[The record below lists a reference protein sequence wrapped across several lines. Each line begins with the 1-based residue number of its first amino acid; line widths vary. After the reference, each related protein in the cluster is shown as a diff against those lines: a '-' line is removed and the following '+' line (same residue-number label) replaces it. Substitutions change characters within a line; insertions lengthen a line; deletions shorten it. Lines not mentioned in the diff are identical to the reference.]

1 MRRSR
6 AGRHARHTRRRR
18 RRTRIRRAP
27 AAGRPGQEGPRLSLL
42 LARRGRLVLRRALR
56 YQRIALAAEAPT
68 LLAHRDDDLAPGAEG
83 IRHGARVVDRHLTA
97 ARAVL
102 DGEGQDLTL
111 AVNRP

>member
-6 AGRHARHTRRRR
+6 GGRRARHTGRRRR
-18 RRTRIRRAP
+18 RARTRRAP

-56 YQRIALAAEAPT
+56 YQRVALAAEAPVP
-68 LLAHRDDDLAPGAEG
+68 LAHGDDHLTPGAEG
-83 IRHGARVVDRHLTA
+83 VWYGAGVVDRHPAA

-102 DGEGQDLTL
+102 
-111 AVNRP
+111 